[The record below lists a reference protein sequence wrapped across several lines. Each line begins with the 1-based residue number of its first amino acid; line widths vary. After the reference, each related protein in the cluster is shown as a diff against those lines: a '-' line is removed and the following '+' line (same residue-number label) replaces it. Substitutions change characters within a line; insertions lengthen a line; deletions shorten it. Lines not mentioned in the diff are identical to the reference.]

1 MYVHL
6 ESILYGDINESYE
19 CVTRKCPLQ
28 GYKCAIKSIFYN
40 LSYTGQSVG
49 KTSLYI
55 RKMHILQTC
64 LISMMLT

>member
-40 LSYTGQSVG
+40 YTLIQVNQWG
-49 KTSLYI
+49 KLVYI
-55 RKMHILQTC
+55 SEKCIFYKHV
-64 LISMMLT
+64 